1 MKRPYY
7 IHTPRNRY
15 GESLVGPSI
24 HNPPYEIR
32 ATHAGQ
38 TSHGT
43 GKNLEALKQRA
54 IALNYEHEIMLA
66 YAMHI

>member
-24 HNPPYEIR
+24 HNPGYEIR
-32 ATHAGQ
+32 AVH
-38 TSHGT
+38 T
-43 GKNLEALKQRA
+43 GKTPHGSGKDVDALELQVKALNDAHEAL
-54 IALNYEHEIMLA
+54 LA